1 MAATRL
7 ISLHLNKGK
16 TLAQC
21 LAERTDYSQ
30 NPEKTEGGK
39 WVRAYECDPMTAD
52 EEFLLSKRQYQQV
65 TGRSQERDVIAYQI
79 RQSFKPGEVT
89 PEEANQIGY
98 ELALQFTKGRHAF
111 LVATH
116 VDRAH
121 IHNHIVFNSTSLDCS
136 RKFRDFRLSG
146 LALQRVSDRICL
158 EHGLSIITPRPY
170 SERSKRT
177 VYPKKETHRET
188 ICAAID
194 AALEKKPKDF
204 EALLALLEEA
214 GYEWKQ
220 GKYMAVR
227 GKGQKRFIR
236 FRSLR
241 EGYTEE
247 DLRAV
252 LEGKKAHHPKSRRG
266 PGNADKSFDLL
277 IDIQEKLNAGK
288 GTGYERWA
296 KVFNLKQMAQVLC
309 FLQEQRIHDY
319 DELVRKTDQAATQFE
334 KLSVSI
340 KQSEK
345 RLAEIAVLKKHII
358 NYSKTRDVY
367 VAYRKAGYSKKF
379 LEAHREEITLH
390 KAAKEAFEQLQL
402 DQIPRIKEL
411 NEEYT
416 RVLEEKKRA
425 YSEYRNAKIEM
436 REWQIT
442 RKNVELMLEKGSA
455 ETQKKQKCR
464 EVQL

>member
-39 WVRAYECDPMTAD
+39 WVSAYECDPMTAD
-52 EEFLLSKRQYQQV
+52 EEFLLSKRQYQQI

-121 IHNHIVFNSTSLDCS
+121 IHNHIIFNSTSLDCS

-158 EHGLSIITPRPY
+158 EHGLSIITPKPY
-170 SERSKRT
+170 SERNKRT
-177 VYPKKETHRET
+177 VYPKKETYRET
-188 ICAAID
+188 ICAAVD
-194 AALEKKPKDF
+194 AALEKKPEDF
-204 EALLALLEEA
+204 EVLLALLEEA
-214 GYEWKQ
+214 GYEWKR
-220 GKYMAVR
+220 GKYTAVR

-236 FRSLR
+236 FRSLG

-252 LEGKKAHHPKSRRG
+252 LAGKKDHHLKSRRG
-266 PGNADKSFDLL
+266 SGGVDKPFDLL
-277 IDIQEKLNAGK
+277 INIQEKLNAGK
-288 GTGYERWA
+288 GAGYERWA

-309 FLQEQRIHDY
+309 FLQEQGIHDY
-319 DELVRKTDQAATQFE
+319 GELVRKTDRAAAQFE
-334 KLSVSI
+334 ELSVSM

-345 RLAEIAVLKKHII
+345 RLAEITALKKHII
-358 NYSKTRDVY
+358 NYSKTRDIY

-390 KAAKEAFEQLQL
+390 KAAKEAFEQLHL
-402 DQIPRIKEL
+402 NQIPRIKEL

-416 RVLEEKKRA
+416 RVLEERKQA
-425 YSEYRNAKIEM
+425 YSEYRNVKKEM
-436 REWQIT
+436 REWQIA
-442 RKNVELMLEKGSA
+442 RKNVELMLEKEFA

>member
-7 ISLHLNKGK
+7 ISLHLNRGK

-39 WVRAYECDPMTAD
+39 WVSAYECDPMTAD
-52 EEFLLSKRQYQQV
+52 EEFLLSKRQYQQI

-98 ELALQFTKGRHAF
+98 ELALQFTKGRYAF

-121 IHNHIVFNSTSLDCS
+121 IHNHIIFNSTSLDCS

-170 SERSKRT
+170 SERSKWI

-309 FLQEQRIHDY
+309 FLQEQGIHDY
-319 DELVRKTDQAATQFE
+319 DELVRKTDQAAAQFE
-334 KLSVSI
+334 KLSVSM

-345 RLAEIAVLKKHII
+345 RLAEITALKKHII

-411 NEEYT
+411 NEKYN
-416 RVLEEKKRA
+416 RVLAEKKQA
-425 YSEYRNAKIEM
+425 YSEYRNIKKEM
-436 REWQIT
+436 REWQVA
-442 RKNVELMLEKGSA
+442 RKNVELMLEKGSE

>member
-52 EEFLLSKRQYQQV
+52 EEFLLSKRQYQQI

-177 VYPKKETHRET
+177 VYPKKKTHRET

-194 AALEKKPKDF
+194 AALEKKPENF

-214 GYEWKQ
+214 GYEWKR
-220 GKYMAVR
+220 GKYTAVR
-227 GKGQKRFIR
+227 GKGQNRFIR
-236 FRSLR
+236 FRSLG

-252 LEGKKAHHPKSRRG
+252 LEGKKAHHPKSRSGPRG
-266 PGNADKSFDLL
+266 ADKPFDLL
-277 IDIQEKLNAGK
+277 IDIQEKLNAEK

-309 FLQEQRIHDY
+309 FLQEQGIHDY
-319 DELVRKTDQAATQFE
+319 EELVRKTDQAAVQFE
-334 KLSVSI
+334 ELSVSI

-345 RLAEIAVLKKHII
+345 RLAEITTLKKHII

-411 NEEYT
+411 SDEYT
-416 RVLEEKKRA
+416 RVLAEKKQA
-425 YSEYRNAKIEM
+425 YSEYRNIKKEM
-436 REWQIT
+436 REWQIA
-442 RKNVELMLEKGSA
+442 RKNVELMLEKEST
-455 ETQKKQKCR
+455 EIQKKQKCR
-464 EVQL
+464 EMQL

>member
-52 EEFLLSKRQYQQV
+52 EEFLLSKRQYQQI

-121 IHNHIVFNSTSLDCS
+121 IHNHIIFNSTSLDCS

-158 EHGLSIITPRPY
+158 EHGLSIIMPRPY

-194 AALEKKPKDF
+194 VALEKKPKDF
-204 EALLALLEEA
+204 EALVALLEEA
-214 GYEWKQ
+214 GYEWKR
-220 GKYMAVR
+220 GKYIAVR

-236 FRSLR
+236 FRSLG

-247 DLRAV
+247 DLRVV

-266 PGNADKSFDLL
+266 PGNADKPFDLL

-288 GTGYERWA
+288 GAGYERWA

-309 FLQEQRIHDY
+309 FLQEQEIHDY
-319 DELVRKTDQAATQFE
+319 KELVRKTDQAAAQFE
-334 KLSVSI
+334 ELSVSI
-340 KQSEK
+340 KQTEK
-345 RLAEIAVLKKHII
+345 RLAEITALKKHII
-358 NYSKTRDVY
+358 NYSRTRDVY

-390 KAAKEAFEQLQL
+390 KAAKEAFEQLHFNH
-402 DQIPRIKEL
+402 IPRIKEL

-416 RVLEEKKRA
+416 RVLGEKKRA
-425 YSEYRNAKIEM
+425 YSEYRNVKKEM
-436 REWQIT
+436 QEWQIA
-442 RKNVELMLEKGSA
+442 RKNVELMLEKEST
-455 ETQKKQKCR
+455 EIQKKQKCR
-464 EVQL
+464 EMQL